1 MSECY
6 YSVGKTQDNQIV
18 LKIGTDMVSTLT
30 MTEYATVQ
38 LIRLLGA
45 TLEEYTVK
53 VTTPTQVNEDNIQEW
68 IQANRSYM
76 RNTDG

>member
-6 YSVGKTQDNQIV
+6 YSVGKTEDNQIV
-18 LKIGTDMVSTLT
+18 LRIGTDMVSTLT

-45 TLEEYTVK
+45 TLEEYEVK
-53 VTTPTQVNEDNIQEW
+53 VTTNE
-68 IQANRSYM
+68 
-76 RNTDG
+76 